1 MQYEIGVKHR
11 FSEDQV
17 LELKAYW
24 KDMFDYETSQ
34 TIRPSNPKYAHLSFN
49 MYFNADYARSR
60 GIEAI
65 LKSRLFTNWY
75 VDLNFNYSIVTGKSS
90 SPLDNLLVQA
100 GQLSEKPLGENYMSW
115 DRPLHMFTNISYSH
129 PSMWGFSARL
139 EYESGRRYTRSI
151 QDTVITIGDKQFYD
165 GPREDDRPYAFL
177 SDATKNNIDVK
188 VYKTVNLGQFKLK
201 AYAEVENVLNDITP
215 RRINPYTGR
224 GYGPGEIY
232 GYRLLNSPN
241 PNEDPSH
248 YSRPRSMEIGIQFI
262 F

>member
-1 MQYEIGVKHR
+1 
-11 FSEDQV
+11 
-17 LELKAYW
+17 
-24 KDMFDYETSQ
+24 
-34 TIRPSNPKYAHLSFN
+34 
-49 MYFNADYARSR
+49 
-60 GIEAI
+60 
-65 LKSRLFTNWY
+65 
-75 VDLNFNYSIVTGKSS
+75 
-90 SPLDNLLVQA
+90 
-100 GQLSEKPLGENYMSW
+100 
-115 DRPLHMFTNISYSH
+115 
-129 PSMWGFSARL
+129 MWGFSARL

-224 GYGPGEIY
+224 GYDPGEIY

-241 PNEDPSH
+241 PNEDPSR